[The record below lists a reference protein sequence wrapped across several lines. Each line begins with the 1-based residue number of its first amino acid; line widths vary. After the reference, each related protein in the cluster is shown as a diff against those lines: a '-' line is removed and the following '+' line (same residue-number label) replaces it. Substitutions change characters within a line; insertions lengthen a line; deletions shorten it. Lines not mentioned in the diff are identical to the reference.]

1 MSDLKLKSVQPWT
14 PHPKAAPLVERSGET
29 LAVAAN
35 GTRTCLGGWQLIFSG
50 VTPGTAY
57 DICWEAGHKE
67 IDSVRDALQCTAYW
81 GDLPPEDFGR
91 WRLRW
96 DFLLPE
102 PTGAHSVRFS
112 RRMTAPE
119 DADRLM
125 LRCTFRWSTKGESVW
140 RLPRIEPVPTLESP
154 DPVTVAVVTGR
165 ADGRRGPFKSIQDN
179 LNFYVPL
186 CEAACQ
192 EGPDLI
198 VLPEVALQYGIPG
211 SALDLAAPAPGPET
225 EVLAEVARRHRVYLL
240 LGMYER
246 DGDAVHNSAILIG
259 PEGTVDGRY
268 RKVHLAMA
276 GEIDTGILPGDAFPV
291 FETGI
296 GRIGC
301 NICMDSSAAESSR
314 MVGLN
319 GADFLLLPIMG
330 DFRACYPEKR
340 GVDPDR
346 FRAIMRVRAMDNQLC
361 VVVACNHA
369 QGSCIIDH
377 VGDVLA
383 WNDGD
388 RDFIQARVRV
398 DNRYRAPSGGS
409 YRGVT
414 WMQRRPHLY
423 RAFDTEENVGA
434 LLTDA

>member
-1 MSDLKLKSVQPWT
+1 MSVLKLESIQPWA
-14 PHPKAAPLVERSGET
+14 PHPKAAPLVEQSGET

-57 DICWEAGHKE
+57 DIFWEAEHTE
-67 IDSVRDALQCTAYW
+67 IDWVRDALQCTAYW
-81 GDLPPEDFGR
+81 GELPPEDFGR

-119 DADRLM
+119 DAARLM

-140 RLPRIEPVPTLESP
+140 RLPRIEPVPTLRSS
-154 DPVTVAVVTGR
+154 DPVTVAVVTGQAGDR
-165 ADGRRGPFKSIQDN
+165 QRPFKSIQDN
-179 LNFYVPL
+179 LDFYLPL

-211 SALDLAAPAPGPET
+211 SALDLAVPAPGPET
-225 EVLAEVARRHRVYLL
+225 GVFAEVARRHRAYVL

-246 DGDAVHNSAILIG
+246 DGDAVHNSAVLIG
-259 PEGTVDGRY
+259 PEGTVYGRY

-276 GEIDTGILPGDAFPV
+276 GEIDTGILPGEAFPV

-330 DFRACYPEKR
+330 DFRACYPGKR
-340 GVDPDR
+340 GVDLDR
-346 FRAIMRVRAMDNQLC
+346 FKAIMRVRAMDNQLC
-361 VVVACNHA
+361 VAVACNHA
-369 QGSCIIDH
+369 QGSCIVDH

-388 RDFIQARVRV
+388 RDFIQARVKV
-398 DNRYRAPSGGS
+398 DHRYRAPSGGS
-409 YRGVT
+409 YRGVN
-414 WMQRRPHLY
+414 WMQRRPRLY
-423 RAFDTEENVGA
+423 QEFAVDENLGS

>member
-1 MSDLKLKSVQPWT
+1 MSDLKLESIQPWT
-14 PHPKAAPLVERSGET
+14 PHPKAAPLTERSGES

-35 GTRTCLGGWQLIFSG
+35 GTCTCLGGWQLIFSG
-50 VTPGTAY
+50 VTPGMTY
-57 DICWEAGHKE
+57 DICWEAEHQE
-67 IDSVRDALQCTAYW
+67 IDCVRDALQCTAYW

-91 WRLRW
+91 WRQRW

-102 PTGAHSVRFS
+102 TTGAQTLRFS

-119 DADRLM
+119 GVDHLM
-125 LRCTFRWSTKGESVW
+125 LRCTFRWYTKGESVW
-140 RLPRIEPVPTLESP
+140 RLPRIEPVPSLEPSG
-154 DPVTVAVVTGR
+154 PVTVAVVTGR
-165 ADGRRGPFKSIQDN
+165 ADARQRSFQSIQDN
-179 LNFYVPL
+179 LDFYVPL

-192 EGPDLI
+192 EGPDLV
-198 VLPEVALQYGIPG
+198 VLPEVALQYGMSG
-211 SALDLAAPAPGPET
+211 RALDLAVPAPGPET
-225 EVLAEVARRHRVYLL
+225 EVFAEVARRHRVYIL
-240 LGMYER
+240 LGMYEQ
-246 DGDAVHNSAILIG
+246 DGDAVHNSAILID
-259 PEGTVDGRY
+259 PDGTIQGRY

-276 GEIDTGILPGDAFPV
+276 GEIDTGMLPGDTFPV

-319 GADFLLLPIMG
+319 GADFLLIPIMG

-346 FRAIMRVRAMDNQLC
+346 FRAIMRVRAMDNQFC

-388 RDFIQARVRV
+388 QDFIQARVKV
-398 DNRYRAPSGGS
+398 DHRYRAPSGGS
-409 YRGVT
+409 HRGVT

-423 RAFDTEENVGA
+423 RAFDAEENVGA
-434 LLTDA
+434 LLRDA